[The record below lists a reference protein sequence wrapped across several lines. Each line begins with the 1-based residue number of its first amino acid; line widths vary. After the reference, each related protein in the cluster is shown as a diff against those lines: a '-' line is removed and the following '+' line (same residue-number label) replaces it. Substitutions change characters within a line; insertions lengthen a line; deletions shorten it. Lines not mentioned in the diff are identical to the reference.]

1 MRGFK
6 ITHRLTNTTENLSR
20 YFNEISKY
28 EMLTPE
34 KESELAFKAKAGD
47 EKAKEKILKGNLR
60 FVVSVAKS
68 YEMPGANLED
78 LISEGNRGLIEAIE
92 NFDPSTGFKLISYA
106 IWHIRKNIFKY
117 LSDSTRSIRIPINVS
132 NEIRKYNLIE
142 ENFISYHGRE
152 PSMDEMT
159 SIIRDFG
166 NGMEISDNTLEA
178 IKFNPRSVPLE
189 IQSND
194 PEESFSPINYVESSE
209 KTDSLAESNDN
220 MKIINSIL
228 SELKPIERKIVEM
241 RYGLD
246 RISEPLSFT
255 KIAER
260 FDRSP
265 EWARR
270 VCKIAE
276 KKIKVI
282 IRRKQIKEL
291 LF

>member
-194 PEESFSPINYVESSE
+194 PEESFSPINYVESGE

-228 SELKPIERKIVEM
+228 SELKPMERKIVEM

-260 FDRSP
+260 FDHQ
-265 EWARR
+265 
-270 VCKIAE
+270 V
-276 KKIKVI
+276 
-282 IRRKQIKEL
+282 L
-291 LF
+291 LHGL

>member
-6 ITHRLTNTTENLSR
+6 ITHRLTNSTENLNR

-34 KESELAFKAKAGD
+34 KESELAFKAKDGD

-78 LISEGNRGLIEAIE
+78 LISEGNKGLIEAIE

-117 LSDSTRSIRIPINVS
+117 LSDSSRSIRIPVNVN
-132 NEIRKYNLIE
+132 NEIRKYNILE

-152 PSMDEMT
+152 PSAEELI
-159 SIIRDFG
+159 SIIKDPK
-166 NGMEISDNTLEA
+166 NGINISDNALDA

-194 PEESFSPINYVESSE
+194 PEESFSPINYVESNE
-209 KTDSLAESNDN
+209 RTDSLAESDDN
-220 MKIINSIL
+220 MRMIHSIL
-228 SELKPIERKIVEM
+228 SELRPMEKKIVEM

-246 RISEPLSFT
+246 KISEPLSFT

-260 FDRSP
+260 FDKSP

-282 IRRKQIKEL
+282 IRRKRIEEFL
-291 LF
+291 I